1 MVAPTIVLKDG
12 NPVLVTGTAG
22 SNRIRSVIVQM
33 IINTLCNNMNISKAT
48 ETPRVHLEGDILH
61 VEPGI
66 PDNILDELSN
76 SFNVY
81 QWTGKN
87 VYFGG
92 ANSVLNS
99 EGMGDPR
106 RGGHTIII

>member
-1 MVAPTIVLKDG
+1 M
-12 NPVLVTGTAG
+12 
-22 SNRIRSVIVQM
+22 
-33 IINTLCNNMNISKAT
+33 
-48 ETPRVHLEGDILH
+48 
-61 VEPGI
+61 
-66 PDNILDELSN
+66 DELSN
-76 SFNVY
+76 SFYVN
-81 QWTGKN
+81 QWTEKN